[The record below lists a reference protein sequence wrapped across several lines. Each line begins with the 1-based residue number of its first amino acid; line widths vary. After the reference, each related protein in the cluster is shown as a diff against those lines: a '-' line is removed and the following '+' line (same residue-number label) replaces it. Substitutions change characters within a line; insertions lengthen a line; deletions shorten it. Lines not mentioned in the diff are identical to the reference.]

1 MCIIRSHFGLILGQI
16 SEPLS
21 TSGVHAIMRMTD
33 LRAIKSPTHA
43 FPPLLL
49 HHHTSFVF
57 SKKVWQVADVES
69 AVQKLH
75 VNKRIASLPRLPPK
89 QKSRWSWIWSRG
101 AKEVACCA
109 CELTTSKIGKRS
121 HDEGRLWKVVQI
133 QRSTSDVSVVQHHPN
148 HGTARSAFSC

>member
-1 MCIIRSHFGLILGQI
+1 MTDTSQDQRAIVNFRGSRHHAHDSLEGYKVSNTYI
-16 SEPLS
+16 PS
-21 TSGVHAIMRMTD
+21 TSSLIT
-33 LRAIKSPTHA
+33 LLSYSPKRSYGTMY
-43 FPPLLL
+43 
-49 HHHTSFVF
+49 
-57 SKKVWQVADVES
+57 VES

>member
-1 MCIIRSHFGLILGQI
+1 MYYRKSFLADTSQDQRATVDFRGPSH
-16 SEPLS
+16 
-21 TSGVHAIMRMTD
+21 HAYDR
-33 LRAIKSPTHA
+33 LRAIKSPTPT

-49 HHHTSFVF
+49 YHTSFVF
-57 SKKVWQVADVES
+57 SKKVWRISDVQS

-89 QKSRWSWIWSRG
+89 PKPRWLWIWSRG

-133 QRSTSDVSVVQHHPN
+133 QRSTSDVSAVQHHPN